1 MKNKHIIEDFM
12 MSNKLSFYS
21 PFNINMNNTIL
32 MVRFAEYNNEIKL
45 EILNKTTDYY
55 NQDLLLFKLLFD
67 ENTKIIEYVYKPK
80 YNEEY
85 FYIAP
90 NNKIFKKKWNNEDFD
105 IFCYKSKNVYKR
117 VEEAKKFL

>member
-1 MKNKHIIEDFM
+1 M

>member
-1 MKNKHIIEDFM
+1 MKNKHITKDFM

-55 NQDLLLFKLLFD
+55 NQDLLSSM
-67 ENTKIIEYVYKPK
+67 E
-80 YNEEY
+80 
-85 FYIAP
+85 
-90 NNKIFKKKWNNEDFD
+90 
-105 IFCYKSKNVYKR
+105 
-117 VEEAKKFL
+117 KFNAN

>member
-55 NQDLLLFKLLFD
+55 NQDLVSSM
-67 ENTKIIEYVYKPK
+67 E
-80 YNEEY
+80 
-85 FYIAP
+85 
-90 NNKIFKKKWNNEDFD
+90 
-105 IFCYKSKNVYKR
+105 
-117 VEEAKKFL
+117 KFNAN

>member
-12 MSNKLSFYS
+12 ISNKLSFYS

-80 YNEEY
+80 HNKEY

-105 IFCYKSKNVYKR
+105 IFCYKSKNVYKS